1 MLNLK
6 TYLEQCKAAYYD
18 GNPIIS
24 DSQFDALEDVCSEDL
39 TVGTNKGRSK
49 HLYKM
54 YSLQKYYTDEPLP
67 NNLESYYGTPK
78 LDGAAIALTY
88 VGGWLY
94 SVVTRGD
101 GTYGEEVTHLFSDAD
116 KIGKMG
122 IPYGIQHKGLFQITG
137 EIVAKKTIQNARNY
151 AAGALN
157 LKHVWEFGEKEIT
170 FFAYSMQETSCILYE
185 NTLSILED
193 MGFKTIKHESADLYP
208 QDGEVYRVNSNPQ
221 FETLGYTNKHP
232 RGAFALKE
240 RSKGVMTTL
249 LRVDWETGKSGKVTP
264 VAILDTINI
273 DGAKVSRATLNN
285 PGFIKALDL
294 HIGDAVMVERAGGII
309 PRIIK
314 KAELE
319 EIHAQQ
325 KNSS

>member
-1 MLNLK
+1 MSELK
-6 TYLEQCKAAYYD
+6 IYLEECKKSYYK
-18 GNPIIS
+18 GEPIIS
-24 DSQFDALEDVCSEDL
+24 DSQFDALEDACSEDL
-39 TVGTNKGRSK
+39 TVGTNKGRFK
-49 HLYKM
+49 HLYRM

-67 NNLESYYGTPK
+67 SNLNSYYKTPK
-78 LDGAAIALTY
+78 LDGAAIALIY
-88 VGGWLY
+88 INGDLD

-101 GTYGEEVTHLFSDAD
+101 GTYGEEITHLFSDAD
-116 KIGKMG
+116 KISKMG
-122 IPYGIQHKGLFQITG
+122 IPYGVSHTGLFQVTG

-170 FFAYSMQETSCILYE
+170 FFAYSMQEPISILYE
-185 NTLSILED
+185 NTLKKLED
-193 MGFKTIKHESADLYP
+193 MGFKTIKHESISFYP
-208 QDGEVYRVNSNPQ
+208 QDGKVYRLNSNPE
-221 FETLGYTNKHP
+221 FETQGYTNKHP

-240 RSKGVMTTL
+240 RSEGVLTTL
-249 LRVDWETGKSGKVTP
+249 LRVEWETGKSGKVTP
-264 VAILDTINI
+264 VAILDPVNI

-314 KAELE
+314 KAESH
-319 EIHAQQ
+319 EIGQQ
-325 KNSS
+325 RKNSS